1 MNDLVRPSSLL
12 GTRAQAAGPSGV
24 LGTIHNPP
32 QEVTQL
38 ATGTTLQGVV
48 VGSDGK
54 GHVMVRT
61 ELGTLAVATRAHLAV
76 NSEVTL
82 QVRSSG
88 AQLLVLLMHSGI
100 PAGGGRAVL
109 PNGPHTAQPNAAQT
123 AGQGAQGGVAPP
135 PDLLTLG
142 QTVRAI
148 LQAPNPSP
156 AAIPGTAGP
165 QAGAGPVQLPPG
177 TELQLH
183 ILTVQSPPP
192 AQGTPPGN
200 PPQGAI
206 TPAAAQADPPAPAQP
221 AVPPVAG
228 GPPGTVSES
237 PATPL
242 PQASGGQ
249 PGPSGQHHPG
259 IPLGS
264 QPAVPGSQAP
274 PTNPSSIPLGSQP
287 AVPGSQAPEPS
298 GGQAGTPPPTG
309 AQAPVGTGPAQA
321 PSAKAA
327 AASYS
332 PAPSQGAGTPSPP
345 TAGGLPVQAP
355 PASGVPRADAGPAA
369 STPAAIQSTVPAASS
384 GAYQFNGLVTATTHA
399 GRPIL
404 QTPLGTMT
412 LEVQSPLPLGTRM
425 TLELPIGALLQ
436 SGAAGGAESPV
447 SPSTLAYRGPALE
460 EALLTLQTQ
469 AGAAPGAI
477 EAPMLGAIPQ
487 PGPKLTSTL
496 LFFLSA
502 LSSGEIDRW
511 LGGQAMQTLRNA
523 GRNNLLTR
531 LGQDFKQMSRLAE
544 SAGGD
549 WHLYFIPLWDDD
561 QAHQI
566 RLFVRHGPHD
576 GHGQDDDPEDDS
588 TRFVL
593 EVELSRVGDLQLDG
607 LVRGKRFDLIL
618 RTRTPMPETMRRDIT
633 QIFHDANEATG
644 YRGNIGFQASGDW
657 HLMPIQDTE
666 AAASNLVV

>member
-1 MNDLVRPSSLL
+1 MNDPVRPSSLF
-12 GTRAQAAGPSGV
+12 GTPAQAAGPSSV

-32 QEVTQL
+32 KAVTQL

-61 ELGTLAVATRAHLAV
+61 EMGTLAVATRAHLAV

-82 QVRSSG
+82 QVRSNG
-88 AQLLVLLMHSGI
+88 AQLLVLLMHSDA

-109 PNGPHTAQPNAAQT
+109 PNGPHAAQPNAAQM
-123 AGQGAQGGVAPP
+123 AGQGAQGGLAPP

-156 AAIPGTAGP
+156 AAAPGTAGP

-183 ILTVQSPPP
+183 VLTVQSPPP
-192 AQGTPPGN
+192 AQGAPPGN
-200 PPQGAI
+200 PPQAAV
-206 TPAAAQADPPAPAQP
+206 TPAAAQAGPPAPAQP
-221 AVPPVAG
+221 AAPPVAG
-228 GPPGTVSES
+228 PPGTASES
-237 PATPL
+237 PATRL

-249 PGPSGQHHPG
+249 PGPSGQQPG

-264 QPAVPGSQAP
+264 QPAVPGSP
-274 PTNPSSIPLGSQP
+274 
-287 AVPGSQAPEPS
+287 
-298 GGQAGTPPPTG
+298 
-309 AQAPVGTGPAQA
+309 APVGAGPVPAS
-321 PSAKAA
+321 SAKAA

-332 PAPSQGAGTPSPP
+332 PAPSQGAGAPSPP
-345 TAGGLPVQAP
+345 TAGGPPIQAP

-369 STPAAIQSTVPAASS
+369 STPAAIQNTVPAAAS
-384 GAYQFNGLVTATTHA
+384 GAYQFSGLVTATTHA
-399 GRPIL
+399 GRPVL

-425 TLELPIGALLQ
+425 TLELPIGALPQ
-436 SGAAGGAESPV
+436 AGAGGGAESPV
-447 SPSTLAYRGPALE
+447 SLSTLAYRWPALE
-460 EALLTLQTQ
+460 EALLTLQHQ
-469 AGAAPGAI
+469 AGAVPGAS
-477 EAPMLGAIPQ
+477 EAAVPGAIPQ
-487 PGPKLTSTL
+487 PGPKLASTL

-502 LSSGEIDRW
+502 LGSGEIGRW

-523 GRNNLLTR
+523 GRHNLLTR
-531 LGQDFKQMSRLAE
+531 LGQDFGQMSRLAE
-544 SAGGD
+544 SASGD
-549 WHLYFIPLWDDD
+549 WRLFFIPLWDGN

-576 GHGQDDDPEDDS
+576 EHGQGDDPEDDS

-618 RTRTPMPETMRRDIT
+618 RTRAPMPETMRRDIT

-644 YRGNIGFQASGDW
+644 YKGNIGFQASGDW
-657 HLMPIQDTE
+657 HLMPIQGTDT
-666 AAASNLVV
+666 AASNLVV

>member
-1 MNDLVRPSSLL
+1 MNDPVRPSSLL
-12 GTRAQAAGPSGV
+12 GTPAQAAGPSGV

-32 QEVTQL
+32 QAATQL

-48 VGSDGK
+48 VGNDGK

-61 ELGTLAVATRAHLAV
+61 ELGTLAVATKAHLAV
-76 NSEVTL
+76 DSEVTL
-82 QVRSSG
+82 QVRSNG
-88 AQLLVLLMHSGI
+88 AQLLVLLMHSDA

-109 PNGPHTAQPNAAQT
+109 PHGPHAAQPNAAQT
-123 AGQGAQGGVAPP
+123 AGQGAQGGLAPP

-148 LQAPNPSP
+148 LQAPNP
-156 AAIPGTAGP
+156 AAAPGTAGP

-177 TELQLH
+177 TELLLH

-192 AQGTPPGN
+192 AQGAPPGN
-200 PPQGAI
+200 PPRGAI
-206 TPAAAQADPPAPAQP
+206 TPAAAQAVPPAPAQP
-221 AVPPVAG
+221 A
-228 GPPGTVSES
+228 GPPGTVSEG
-237 PATPL
+237 PATPP

-249 PGPSGQHHPG
+249 PGPSGQQPG
-259 IPLGS
+259 NPVGS

-274 PTNPSSIPLGSQP
+274 
-287 AVPGSQAPEPS
+287 
-298 GGQAGTPPPTG
+298 
-309 AQAPVGTGPAQA
+309 A

-332 PAPSQGAGTPSPP
+332 PAPSQGAGAPS
-345 TAGGLPVQAP
+345 P
-355 PASGVPRADAGPAA
+355 PASGVPRAGAGPAA
-369 STPAAIQSTVPAASS
+369 SIPAAIQSTAPAASS
-384 GAYQFNGLVTATTHA
+384 GAYQFTGLVTATTHA
-399 GRPIL
+399 GRPVL

-425 TLELPIGALLQ
+425 TLELPISALLR
-436 SGAAGGAESPV
+436 SGAAGGAASPE
-447 SPSTLAYRGPALE
+447 SPSTLAYRWPALE
-460 EALLTLQTQ
+460 EALLTLQQQT
-469 AGAAPGAI
+469 GAI
-477 EAPMLGAIPQ
+477 EAPVLGAIPQ
-487 PGPKLTSTL
+487 PGPKLASTL

-502 LSSGEIDRW
+502 LSIGEIGRW
-511 LGGQAMQTLRNA
+511 LGGQAIQTLRNA
-523 GRNNLLTR
+523 GRHDLLTR
-531 LGQDFKQMSRLAE
+531 LGQDFKQMSRLAA
-544 SAGGD
+544 SASGD
-549 WHLYFIPLWDDD
+549 WHLYFIPLWDGD

-576 GHGQDDDPEDDS
+576 EPGQDDDSEDDS

-607 LVRGKRFDLIL
+607 LIRGKRFDLIL
-618 RTRTPMPETMRRDIT
+618 RTRTAMPETMRRDIT
-633 QIFHDANEATG
+633 QIFHNANEATG
-644 YRGNIGFQASGDW
+644 YKGNIGFQASGEW

>member
-1 MNDLVRPSSLL
+1 MNDPVRPSSLL
-12 GTRAQAAGPSGV
+12 GTPAQAAGPSGV

-32 QEVTQL
+32 QAATQL

-48 VGSDGK
+48 VGNDGK

-61 ELGTLAVATRAHLAV
+61 ELGTLSVATRANLAV

-82 QVRSSG
+82 QVRSNG
-88 AQLLVLLMHSGI
+88 AQLLVLLMHSDV

-109 PNGPHTAQPNAAQT
+109 PNGPHAAQPNAAQT
-123 AGQGAQGGVAPP
+123 AGQGTQGGLAPP

-148 LQAPNPSP
+148 LHAPNPAP
-156 AAIPGTAGP
+156 AATPGTAGP
-165 QAGAGPVQLPPG
+165 QAGAGPVQLAPG

-192 AQGTPPGN
+192 AQG
-200 PPQGAI
+200 A
-206 TPAAAQADPPAPAQP
+206 PAAAQANPPAPAQP

-228 GPPGTVSES
+228 PPGTASES

-249 PGPSGQHHPG
+249 PGPSGQQPG

-264 QPAVPGSQAP
+264 QPAAPGSP
-274 PTNPSSIPLGSQP
+274 
-287 AVPGSQAPEPS
+287 APEPS
-298 GGQAGTPPPTG
+298 SGQTGTPPPAG
-309 AQAPVGTGPAQA
+309 AQAPVGAA

-332 PAPSQGAGTPSPP
+332 PAPSQGAGAPSPP
-345 TAGGLPVQAP
+345 TAGGLPVQAA
-355 PASGVPRADAGPAA
+355 PASGLPRADAGPAA
-369 STPAAIQSTVPAASS
+369 STPAAIRSTAPAASA
-384 GAYQFNGLVTATTHA
+384 GAYQFNGLVTAATHA
-399 GRPIL
+399 GRPVL

-425 TLELPIGALLQ
+425 TLELPIGALPQ
-436 SGAAGGAESPV
+436 AGAGGGAESPV
-447 SPSTLAYRGPALE
+447 SLSTLAYRWPALE
-460 EALLTLQTQ
+460 EALLTLQPHT
-469 AGAAPGAI
+469 GAI
-477 EAPMLGAIPQ
+477 EAPVPGAIPQ
-487 PGPKLTSTL
+487 PGPKLASTL

-502 LSSGEIDRW
+502 LSSGEIGRW

-523 GRNNLLTR
+523 GRHNLLTR
-531 LGQDFKQMSRLAE
+531 LGQDFKQMSRLAA

-549 WHLYFIPLWDDD
+549 WHLYFIPLWDGD

-576 GHGQDDDPEDDS
+576 EDGQDDDSEDDS

-607 LVRGKRFDLIL
+607 LVRGRRFDLIL
-618 RTRTPMPETMRRDIT
+618 RTRTAMPETMRRDIT
-633 QIFHDANEATG
+633 QIFNNANETTG
-644 YRGNIGFQASGDW
+644 YKGNIGFQASGDW
-657 HLMPIQDTE
+657 HLMPIQDTQ

>member
-1 MNDLVRPSSLL
+1 MNDPVRPSSLF
-12 GTRAQAAGPSGV
+12 GTPAQAAGPSGV

-32 QEVTQL
+32 KAVTQL

-82 QVRSSG
+82 QVRSRG
-88 AQLLVLLMHSGI
+88 AQLLVLLMHSDA

-109 PNGPHTAQPNAAQT
+109 PNGPHAAQPNAAQT
-123 AGQGAQGGVAPP
+123 AGQGAQGGLAPP

-156 AAIPGTAGP
+156 AAAPGTAGP

-192 AQGTPPGN
+192 AQGAPPGN
-200 PPQGAI
+200 PPQAAV
-206 TPAAAQADPPAPAQP
+206 TPAAAQPAA
-221 AVPPVAG
+221 PPVAG
-228 GPPGTVSES
+228 PPGTASES

-242 PQASGGQ
+242 PQSSGGQ
-249 PGPSGQHHPG
+249 PGPSGHPPPNPSG
-259 IPLGS
+259 IPPGG
-264 QPAVPGSQAP
+264 QPAVPGNQAP
-274 PTNPSSIPLGSQP
+274 GGAGPVP
-287 AVPGSQAPEPS
+287 AS
-298 GGQAGTPPPTG
+298 
-309 AQAPVGTGPAQA
+309 
-321 PSAKAA
+321 SAKAA

-332 PAPSQGAGTPSPP
+332 PAPSQGAGAPSPP
-345 TAGGLPVQAP
+345 TAGGPPIQAP
-355 PASGVPRADAGPAA
+355 PASGVPRAGAGPAA
-369 STPAAIQSTVPAASS
+369 STPAAIQNTVPAAAS
-384 GAYQFNGLVTATTHA
+384 GTYQFSGLVTATTHA
-399 GRPIL
+399 GRPVL

-425 TLELPIGALLQ
+425 TLELPIGALPQ
-436 SGAAGGAESPV
+436 AGAGGGAESPV
-447 SPSTLAYRGPALE
+447 SLSTLAYRWPALE
-460 EALLTLQTQ
+460 EALQILQNQ
-469 AGAAPGAI
+469 AGAVPGAA
-477 EAPMLGAIPQ
+477 EAAALGAIPQ
-487 PGPKLTSTL
+487 PGPKLASTL

-502 LSSGEIDRW
+502 LGNGEIGHW
-511 LGGQAMQTLRNA
+511 LGGKAMQTLRNA

-531 LGQDFKQMSRLAE
+531 LGQDFGQMSRLAE
-544 SAGGD
+544 SASGD
-549 WHLYFIPLWDDD
+549 WRLFFIPLWDGN

-576 GHGQDDDPEDDS
+576 EPGQGDDPEDDS

-593 EVELSRVGDLQLDG
+593 EVELSRVGNLQLDG

-618 RTRTPMPETMRRDIT
+618 RTRAPMPETMRRDIT

-644 YRGNIGFQASGDW
+644 YKGNIGFQASGDW
-657 HLMPIQDTE
+657 HLMPIQGTDT
-666 AAASNLVV
+666 AASNLVV